1 MGLFHLIEQHH
12 AVGAFAH
19 RLGQDPALAVADVAR
34 RRTLQLADSVRLLVL
49 GEIDGD
55 QRFLAAEQRIG
66 QGERRFRF
74 AGAARP
80 DQQEHPLRTVL
91 RRQAGFRGAQAPG
104 NSAQGRLLAN
114 HPFAETLFQAQQL
127 RLLIFH

>member
-1 MGLFHLIEQHH
+1 MVIS
-12 AVGAFAH
+12 AFSPPNSAS
-19 RLGQDPALAVADVAR
+19 AR
-34 RRTLQLADSVRLLVL
+34 AS
-49 GEIDGD
+49 
-55 QRFLAAEQRIG
+55 A
-66 QGERRFRF
+66 RFRF

-114 HPFAETLFQAQQL
+114 HPFAETLFQTQQL

>member
-19 RLGQDPALAVADVAR
+19 RLGQDPALAEADVAG
-34 RRTLQLADSVRLLVL
+34 RRTLQLADGVRLLVL

-55 QRFLAAEQRIG
+55 HAEQRIG

-114 HPFAETLFQAQQL
+114 HPFAETLFQAQQF